1 MEEMEG
7 DYIPRYEYE
16 RLESDYRRLMRKYEE
31 TEAYKLDLE
40 KLVSKSRSPPLDCG
54 FVVEKTEEGAIV
66 NLNGAL
72 KALPYGTLT
81 EMEIKDLKSGK
92 FVFVGRIPDRNNPS
106 GFTIGITK
114 VYDRMVDLEVG
125 EIEELVQDDDGWVG
139 EISTGKGRGRIYKR
153 LRKDEPEMLK
163 EGMKVGLLPG
173 TYDIKKSYKAKAIS
187 RYEVTKNPEVSF
199 NDIGGLKGIKQ
210 ELIKSIILPMV
221 NPDDYTKYG
230 ECSRRILMYGPPGCG
245 KTMCAKA
252 LASAL
257 PNCEF
262 VKIGAGELFSMWL
275 GESEKNVRMVFEAAN
290 AKLEEGENDYGVI
303 FFDEIDALAQER
315 GMYSGSSGAP
325 ERVTGQLLD
334 LLEGF
339 HALHPHLTVIGATN
353 RLYLIDSAF
362 RARFDK
368 IIEVPKPDKEA
379 VYSIAS
385 LYAKKIPVDR
395 YLIKEEGGEE
405 EARLHLVKE
414 IVSYMYSDKYV
425 ETEIGKIKR
434 ADTITGRFIAQIF
447 NYARDKA
454 LEERTLLMLKKGVIG
469 NEDMRRMWDKEGIAA
484 ILDAGSKTK
493 DLQKRYK
500 RIEEI
505 GVNMGHLKE
514 GFDKFVERRAE
525 EILTSGFG
533 AMPEEETGM
542 HF

>member
-54 FVVEKTEEGAIV
+54 FVVEKTEDGAIV

-125 EIEELVQDDDGWVG
+125 EIEELRKDDDGWVG
-139 EISTGKGRGRIYKR
+139 EISTGKGRGRLYKR
-153 LRKDEPEMLK
+153 LSEEEKERVK

-173 TYDIKKSYKAKAIS
+173 TFDIKKSYKAKEIS
-187 RYEVTKNPEVSF
+187 RYEVTKNPGVSF
-199 NDIGGLKGIKQ
+199 NAIGGLKEIKQ

-262 VKIGAGELFSMWL
+262 VKVGAGELFSMWL

-315 GMYSGSSGAP
+315 GMYTGSSGAP

-385 LYAKKIPVDR
+385 LYAKKIPVDH

-414 IVSYMYSDKYV
+414 IVGYMYSDKYI
-425 ETEIGKIKR
+425 ETEIGRIKR

-505 GVNMGHLKE
+505 GVNMRHLKE

-533 AMPEEETGM
+533 EMPEEETGM